1 MTEYKK
7 EDDYTLLAT
16 STLPTGGT
24 LCRYFNFAA
33 GEVTTVFTQKEI
45 KEVVNNNSYEG
56 TVSAGVGVAL
66 TSQMSRKNFSEFD
79 NALEIELMH
88 AQLKAQGGNP
98 PELDEKLTGKVAKAA
113 SPSLSAN

>member
-24 LCRYFNFAA
+24 LCRYFNFASC
-33 GEVTTVFTQKEI
+33 EVTTVLVQK
-45 KEVVNNNSYEG
+45 VD
-56 TVSAGVGVAL
+56 T
-66 TSQMSRKNFSEFD
+66 QMSRKNFSEFD

-98 PELDEKLTGKVAKAA
+98 PDLDEKLTGKVAKT